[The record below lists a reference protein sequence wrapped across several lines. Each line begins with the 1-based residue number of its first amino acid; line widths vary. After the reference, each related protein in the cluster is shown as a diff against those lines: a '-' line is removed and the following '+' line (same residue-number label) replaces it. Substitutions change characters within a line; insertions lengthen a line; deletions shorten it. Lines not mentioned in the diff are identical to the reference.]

1 MCRVDDASRRR
12 AVRRQTA
19 FRECEPRA
27 SAHAGSRA
35 GSFRVL
41 AGPGTTAGRSL
52 SSRASS
58 LASLLS
64 FFVDAGRCGK
74 VTKNLGL
81 PCCASA
87 SNVPSLSHCC
97 WTWASS
103 LRRASL
109 RVLDLGGA
117 GGVAMVS
124 RAFFML
130 ANWRGALC
138 VTARWRVAQ
147 AQRWRARK
155 RLSVICSNCRRDLCS
170 QAQAM
175 QPADCDRL
183 QKLAAASVL
192 QTLARF
198 RSSIPQST
206 ATQLPKPLRDYA
218 VERAAPKPA
227 NFVF

>member
-1 MCRVDDASRRR
+1 MCRVDDVSRRR

-19 FRECEPRA
+19 FSECEPRA
-27 SAHAGSRA
+27 WAHAGSRA

-58 LASLLS
+58 LASL
-64 FFVDAGRCGK
+64 FICVVDAGRCGK

-103 LRRASL
+103 LRRASR
-109 RVLDLGGA
+109 RVLDFGGA

-124 RAFFML
+124 RVSQCFAV
-130 ANWRGALC
+130 AL
-138 VTARWRVAQ
+138 RV
-147 AQRWRARK
+147 
-155 RLSVICSNCRRDLCS
+155 L
-170 QAQAM
+170 
-175 QPADCDRL
+175 
-183 QKLAAASVL
+183 
-192 QTLARF
+192 LAR
-198 RSSIPQST
+198 SSN
-206 ATQLPKPLRDYA
+206 A
-218 VERAAPKPA
+218 RAATGVQASRLRCDSRPRAVSQTAIYALKFA
-227 NFVF
+227 ATRLNFASSPSS